1 MPDTT
6 DLGDMF
12 TAIGVKMSPKEPDA
26 TVSRLTVP
34 RCATRTLNRYSRAMT
49 TTSKLIRSAS
59 SARAVVARYRRH
71 LAAERDRRRP
81 SELAVMLEQAG
92 PTERADLMAMIS
104 RYDAW
109 DEVWGPAAGR

>member
-1 MPDTT
+1 
-6 DLGDMF
+6 
-12 TAIGVKMSPKEPDA
+12 MSPKSRA
-26 TVSRLTVP
+26 AGVSRLTVP
-34 RCATRTLNRYSRAMT
+34 QGGIGALNRYSRSMT

-81 SELAVMLEQAG
+81 SKLAVMLEQAG

-109 DEVWGPAAGR
+109 DEVWGR

>member
-1 MPDTT
+1 MPETT

-12 TAIGVKMSPKEPDA
+12 TAIGVNMSPKEPDA

-34 RCATRTLNRYSRAMT
+34 QCATGILNRYSRAM

-109 DEVWGPAAGR
+109 DEVWRPDARR